1 MGIDWEVMFPRP
13 GADRVEL
20 DRLIREQAAAFQAMP
35 YHWDSDFMTPDEVLD
50 RTNREHG
57 PLLGRSCRELSA
69 ILEFPKYDEE
79 AGRLVAFPGLRPCF
93 RVYPITGSLVLPPQ
107 WRLRAFRSFLPSD
120 LGRQLDEWREWFEA
134 VDRGEYRDYLFE
146 VYLHE
151 MSKRLF
157 LGWIDVRDHV
167 EEVASRTGSRAPGE
181 RRARLCREYLEQPEP
196 EIRPAPIQPYPNGTG
211 TAREAR
217 RTEQER
223 VLLVRARGWDET
235 LRDWA
240 SSINEQGWRPVYLGE
255 EIVPFDDFLAQTRDP
270 WLLEFLEWA
279 GTCRSLRMGWFLS

>member
-1 MGIDWEVMFPRP
+1 M
-13 GADRVEL
+13 
-20 DRLIREQAAAFQAMP
+20 
-35 YHWDSDFMTPDEVLD
+35 
-50 RTNREHG
+50 
-57 PLLGRSCRELSA
+57 
-69 ILEFPKYDEE
+69 
-79 AGRLVAFPGLRPCF
+79 
-93 RVYPITGSLVLPPQ
+93 
-107 WRLRAFRSFLPSD
+107 
-120 LGRQLDEWREWFEA
+120 
-134 VDRGEYRDYLFE
+134 
-146 VYLHE
+146 
-151 MSKRLF
+151 
-157 LGWIDVRDHV
+157 
-167 EEVASRTGSRAPGE
+167 
-181 RRARLCREYLEQPEP
+181 CREYLEQPEP

-223 VLLVRARGWDET
+223 VLLVRVRGWDET